1 MLQEMKLLQLLGKKQ
16 EYLLREYLFFQK
28 NIIGGA
34 QVLFDLVVQIQRF
47 FIGFEIQ
54 NFLLKVLM

>member
-1 MLQEMKLLQLLGKKQ
+1 MLQEMRLLQLLGKKQ

>member
-1 MLQEMKLLQLLGKKQ
+1 MLQEMKLLQLLGKKL

-34 QVLFDLVVQIQRF
+34 QVLFDRVVQIQRF

-54 NFLLKVLM
+54 NFLLRVLM

>member
-1 MLQEMKLLQLLGKKQ
+1 MLQEMKLLQLLGKKL

-34 QVLFDLVVQIQRF
+34 QVLFDRVVQIQRF

>member
-1 MLQEMKLLQLLGKKQ
+1 MLQEMRLLQLLGKKQ

-34 QVLFDLVVQIQRF
+34 QALFDLVVQIQRF

>member
-1 MLQEMKLLQLLGKKQ
+1 MLQEMKLLQLLGKRQ
-16 EYLLREYLFFQK
+16 EYLQRGYLFFLK

-47 FIGFEIQ
+47 FIGFEIR
-54 NFLLKVLM
+54 NFHLKVLM

>member
-1 MLQEMKLLQLLGKKQ
+1 MLQEMKLLQLLGKKP

-34 QVLFDLVVQIQRF
+34 RVLFDLVVQIQRF

>member
-1 MLQEMKLLQLLGKKQ
+1 MLQEMKLLQLLGKKP

>member
-1 MLQEMKLLQLLGKKQ
+1 MLQEMRLLQLLGKKQ

-34 QVLFDLVVQIQRF
+34 QVLFDRVVQIQRF